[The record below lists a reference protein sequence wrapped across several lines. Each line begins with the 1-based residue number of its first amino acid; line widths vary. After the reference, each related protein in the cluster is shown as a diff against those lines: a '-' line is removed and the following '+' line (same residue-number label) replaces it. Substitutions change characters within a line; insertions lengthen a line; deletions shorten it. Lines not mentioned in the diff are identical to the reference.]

1 MGGYFLTRIPAGWN
15 PTISKNNRRHRGR
28 ARSLAGLELKD
39 ALHGLHRQLVDV
51 MATFSCRVR
60 GYGRVESRKVNH
72 DFRIVAV
79 RHPVDG
85 TYSLYVTNAPEDMLA
100 ANQIREV
107 YRLRWEAETFFK
119 ALKSG
124 SGGNELPSAKADTIR
139 VFLYAGLIR
148 ATLAMRARVKS
159 DWRHT
164 KQINPVQW
172 MKWWVTTASRALGEL
187 LSDVVTDPISAIG
200 FADWCRTL
208 ADPNRARPVTRLAF
222 TGHPE

>member
-1 MGGYFLTRIPAGWN
+1 MKIHAWIRVLTGELVKYRLTREAYADCRAFGIDASLRGALVLFDRGYASPSLWRRIDSVGGYFLTRIPAGWN

-85 TYSLYVTNAPEDMLA
+85 TYSLYVTGV
-100 ANQIREV
+100 IRDPV
-107 YRLRWEAETFFK
+107 MPL
-119 ALKSG
+119 
-124 SGGNELPSAKADTIR
+124 
-139 VFLYAGLIR
+139 LI
-148 ATLAMRARVKS
+148 AR
-159 DWRHT
+159 
-164 KQINPVQW
+164 
-172 MKWWVTTASRALGEL
+172 
-187 LSDVVTDPISAIG
+187 
-200 FADWCRTL
+200 
-208 ADPNRARPVTRLAF
+208 
-222 TGHPE
+222 